1 MSNDRP
7 DAQRQLAALTD
18 AAAALARGATL
29 DASLDAILSGLAA
42 AVGARAAA
50 VFLRDPDRPDLLL
63 TSAVGLDEADAGAF
77 AAETAEP
84 THPIAIAARDV
95 TAVFGR
101 KGVGTGGAGA
111 LAADVPLVVTRDG
124 ADLPLGVVS
133 FAWSGPHAVDEAEER
148 LVRTAA
154 DLLAA
159 AVDRAH
165 LLSLVGERSEWFERV
180 AHTDALT
187 GLANRRTFDR
197 VLELEL
203 ARAGRQGGD
212 VSVAVFDVD
221 ALGAANEA
229 GGHETGDTILRRV
242 AAVLAESVRLVDTVA
257 RYGGDEFVLVAP
269 GSAGLTVSRRVLE
282 GVARLEPVAGRVVSV
297 SVGVARFPA
306 DGTTGEELLAAA
318 EAALSVA
325 RATGAGSIAEAGVTA
340 G

>member
-1 MSNDRP
+1 M
-7 DAQRQLAALTD
+7 
-18 AAAALARGATL
+18 
-29 DASLDAILSGLAA
+29 
-42 AVGARAAA
+42 
-50 VFLRDPDRPDLLL
+50 
-63 TSAVGLDEADAGAF
+63 GLDEASAATFAGE
-77 AAETAEP
+77 AADP

-101 KGVGTGGAGA
+101 RGVGTGGAGA
-111 LAADVPLVVTRDG
+111 VVADVPLVVTRDG
-124 ADLPLGVVS
+124 ADLPLGVAS
-133 FAWSGPHAVDEAEER
+133 FAWAGPHEVDEADER
-148 LVRTAA
+148 LVRAAA

-165 LLSLVGERSEWFERV
+165 LVSLVGERSEWFERV

-212 VSVAVFDVD
+212 VSVAVFDID
-221 ALGAANEA
+221 GLGAANQA
-229 GGHETGDTILRRV
+229 GGHEAGDDILRTV
-242 AAVLAESVRLVDTVA
+242 AAVVAESVRLVDTVA

-269 GSAGLTVSRRVLE
+269 GSAGMTVAQRVLE
-282 GVARLEPVAGRVVSV
+282 GVAGLAPVQGRVVSV
-297 SVGVARFPA
+297 SAGVARFPA

-318 EAALSVA
+318 EAALAVA
-325 RATGAGSIAEAGVTA
+325 RAKGAGSIAEAGVAA